1 MKLSFKSLRDEPD
14 ETRVVLPEMVEVL
27 PDDSQLQRA
36 VIKMKRYAVRLRH
49 DLGILRVITTAP
61 DHKAAISNVL
71 AAAAAPRNAVISIKK
86 LR

>member
-14 ETRVVLPEMVEVL
+14 ETRVVLPETVEVL
-27 PDDSQLQRA
+27 PADPQAPLP
-36 VIKMKRYAVRLRH
+36 VVKLKRYAVRLRH

-61 DHKAAISNVL
+61 DHKVAIGKVL

-86 LR
+86 LK